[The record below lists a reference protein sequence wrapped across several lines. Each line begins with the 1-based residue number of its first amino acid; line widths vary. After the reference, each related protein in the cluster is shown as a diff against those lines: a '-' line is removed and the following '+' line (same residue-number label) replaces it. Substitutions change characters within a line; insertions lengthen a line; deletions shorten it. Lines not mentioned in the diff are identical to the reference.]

1 MKQKDDTVV
10 ADPELL
16 RRAEALAARIQMS
29 REEIIND
36 ALRGYLDW
44 QEEFLSRIQQ
54 GIEAADRG
62 DFATEEEVERVL
74 NKYRPK

>member
-54 GIEAADRG
+54 GMEAADRG

>member
-1 MKQKDDTVV
+1 V

-16 RRAEALAARIQMS
+16 RRVEALVSRTQMS

-54 GIEAADRG
+54 GMEAADRG